1 MAYAANSIGRTLMGE
16 LFVTDENGKDYLEGT
31 SEFDI
36 HWLTFLKAKKAII
49 NHLHVN
55 QDIEQMYA
63 IIYPTSQSDFTY
75 RSKKYKKDAVKS
87 FVSTWAP
94 KIRKAGLE
102 GYAEDSSMIMMAL
115 V

>member
-31 SEFDI
+31 PEFEI
-36 HWLTFLKAKKAII
+36 HWLTFLKGKKAVIDLLHI
-49 NHLHVN
+49 NQNIDH
-55 QDIEQMYA
+55 MYA
-63 IIYPTSQSDFTY
+63 IIYPTSESDLTY
-75 RSKKYKKDAVKS
+75 RSKQYKKDAVKS

-102 GYAEDSSMIMMAL
+102 GYAENSSRIMMSL